1 MQHFGWYVEW
11 FTVSCTHIWVHV
23 HVKLAAIRTHNS
35 GRNLS
40 PNILWG
46 QCWITGHV
54 TSQWW
59 RLQTFLSGEA
69 SDGEGDAE
77 VMMSAQAL
85 PHTHT
90 HNLSSAHTHTWIKI
104 QLWTRLPLCSSI
116 ISYTKRLMR
125 QLASC
130 QMAFQICSAPFVYFS
145 DFGGVWKSF
154 ADSAA
159 HSDVMA
165 GFCSCR
171 VAGKMCTLVV
181 SKQLK
186 FYYKWFHIC
195 TQRGEK
201 TRLGFERWR
210 PLWGQIPLNAASHSR
225 KSLSNRR
232 PKEEKHFGTILP
244 LLLRYFG
251 HCCLAIKHQSVKA
264 YPGSSEQLGPWW
276 AFWFLVSFAID
287 TFSDFF

>member
-1 MQHFGWYVEW
+1 MYTWSWQPSVHTTAVEI
-11 FTVSCTHIWVHV
+11 FPLTSSEGNAELLGMLHLSDDGFRRFSLARPQTVRETQ
-23 HVKLAAIRTHNS
+23 K
-35 GRNLS
+35 
-40 PNILWG
+40 LWG
-46 QCWITGHV
+46 C
-54 TSQWW
+54 
-59 RLQTFLSGEA
+59 RLRLS
-69 SDGEGDAE
+69 
-77 VMMSAQAL
+77 L
-85 PHTHT
+85 T

-104 QLWTRLPLCSSI
+104 QLWACLPLCSSI
-116 ISYTKRLMR
+116 ISYTERLMR
-125 QLASC
+125 QLASR
-130 QMAFQICSAPFVYFS
+130 QMAFQICSDPFVYFS
-145 DFGGVWKSF
+145 DFGRVWKSF
-154 ADSAA
+154 ADAAA

-195 TQRGEK
+195 TRRGEK

-264 YPGSSEQLGPWW
+264 YPGSSEQQLGPWW
-276 AFWFLVSFAID
+276 AFGFLVSFAID